1 LAAICKT
8 EKVPADSDA
17 LYRIARAAA
26 GSMRDSLSLLDQ
38 LLAGADKVTDDEVIR
53 ILGTP
58 PDERVMAIVT
68 AVADGN
74 SAAALNE
81 LAAILD
87 GGITFASLLGAMGD
101 VYRNMM
107 LAVTCGP
114 TSDLIEL
121 PETRKK
127 QLAELAS
134 RFSLPVIV
142 QSVGILQNVARNIR
156 GSSVSRAL
164 VEAAIVRLAEAD
176 KFIDPQSIVA
186 RLEQLAAGGMAMTVD
201 AKKKI

>member
-1 LAAICKT
+1 
-8 EKVPADSDA
+8 
-17 LYRIARAAA
+17 
-26 GSMRDSLSLLDQ
+26 
-38 LLAGADKVTDDEVIR
+38 
-53 ILGTP
+53 
-58 PDERVMAIVT
+58 
-68 AVADGN
+68 
-74 SAAALNE
+74 
-81 LAAILD
+81 
-87 GGITFASLLGAMGD
+87 
-101 VYRNMM
+101 
-107 LAVTCGP
+107 GP